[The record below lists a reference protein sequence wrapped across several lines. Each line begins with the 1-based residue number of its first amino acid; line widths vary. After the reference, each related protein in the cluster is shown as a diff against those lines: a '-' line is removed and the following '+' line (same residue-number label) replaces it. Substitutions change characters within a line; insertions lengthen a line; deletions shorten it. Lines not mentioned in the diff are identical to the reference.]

1 MSLFRVLEA
10 HSKELKF
17 FSFLGSERERER
29 KSEKERKRE
38 SQKDPLSDRVIRCLL
53 KPQRQRIERE
63 RERVQWFGPLITI
76 TK

>member
-29 KSEKERKRE
+29 EKVRERKKEREPERP
-38 SQKDPLSDRVIRCLL
+38 SLRQSDSMSP
-53 KPQRQRIERE
+53 KTPEAKNRE
-63 RERVQWFGPLITI
+63 RESNGSVR
-76 TK
+76 